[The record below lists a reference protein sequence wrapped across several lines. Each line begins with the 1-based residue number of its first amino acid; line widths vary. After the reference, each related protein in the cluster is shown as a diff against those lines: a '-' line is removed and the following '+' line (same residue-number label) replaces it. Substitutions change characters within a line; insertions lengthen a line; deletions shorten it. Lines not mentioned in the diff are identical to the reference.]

1 MKTEKEF
8 DSLFFERNIKKAST
22 AILYKNIFVSNEFFD
37 TQKLTNSKR
46 VSFYHENIEYNGF
59 VQDNRSAKRIVLILS
74 DERDVSFLNKLNVLI
89 KDESI
94 IVIVSQRDEKGKYFY
109 GIRERYQIPLWI
121 DYIKNNISDKLP
133 VYIFGAG
140 IGGITAL
147 MCCGMKLS
155 PQVHGFIADSVC
167 ASPGEFIK
175 DSLKT
180 RFGNEKGS
188 VYADRLDRHLMKNHN
203 FSMYDYCINESMK
216 TCNRPV
222 LFFRGQKD
230 KIASSSMMNS
240 YNACKTEK
248 EIVTFKNAG
257 YLRGMNTDADRYLE
271 KLEEFFY
278 KNDDVE
284 FSSEVRINYP
294 KKTMYQMV
302 ETAAKRLPDDPA
314 YNFKGSITSYN
325 EMMKRIDKA
334 AKAFVSYGIGEG
346 DVVTLCMPNLPQSVD
361 CLYALNKIG
370 ATASLIHPLSAEN
383 EIIYYLNLS
392 KSKMI
397 LTPDLFYEK
406 VAAAVKNSR
415 YNAEILVA
423 RIQDELNPFLR
434 TLYNIK
440 KGKDYK
446 SFPDERGG
454 KLWSEF
460 VNSGA
465 ENSILP
471 KIRYDKNRTAVIL
484 YSGGTTGEPK
494 GIRLSDLNFNA
505 LAMQARVAMEC
516 EFSRGLKN
524 LSAMPI
530 FHGFGLGIGI
540 HTVLINNAC
549 CVLMPQVNTK
559 EYSKTLLKDKPNF
572 IAGVPTIF
580 KMLIESENL
589 KGKDLSFLKGMFVG
603 GDSMPVP
610 LKKDVDKFLKEHGAT
625 IQVREGYGLTECVT
639 ASCLTPKDTYK
650 ENSIGLPFPD
660 TRYKIVRP
668 DTEEEVPTGNEGEI
682 VISGPTVMLGYL
694 DSDEETAKVLKTHSD
709 GRVWL
714 HTGDLGFIDEDGY
727 VYYKQRI
734 KRLIVSSGYNIY
746 PSQVEK
752 AIESHN
758 DVDYCCV
765 IGVPDEF
772 KIEKI
777 KAFIVLKNGVTGDDR
792 KKKEI
797 LEHCRKHIASYELPK
812 EIEFR
817 KELPKTLVGKVAYR
831 KLEEEERAAG

>member
-1 MKTEKEF
+1 MSTENTCIKTK
-8 DSLFFERNIKKAST
+8 SKNIKKIYSDLFVNPNSSMSAELTDGEKIMFRSNGST
-22 AILYKNIFVSNEFFD
+22 VSGY
-37 TQKLTNSKR
+37 
-46 VSFYHENIEYNGF
+46 FYDNHE
-59 VQDNRSAKRIVLILS
+59 AKRIIVILS
-74 DERDVSFLNKLNVLI
+74 DTENISFVNDFVKLMRDEAK
-89 KDESI
+89 I
-94 IVIVSQRDEKGKYFY
+94 IIAEQRDENGIFTY
-109 GIRERYQIPLWI
+109 GIKERHIVPLLLE
-121 DYIKNNISDKLP
+121 YTEKVISSELP
-133 VYIFGAG
+133 IYLYG
-140 IGGITAL
+140 IGVGGITAL
-147 MCCGMKLS
+147 MASGMKLTS
-155 PQVHGFIADSVC
+155 QLHGIIADSVC
-167 ASPGEFIK
+167 SSPNEYITYLLSKKFGDEKASKYLGKLDKYLMNNHGF
-175 DSLKT
+175 SL
-180 RFGNEKGS
+180 
-188 VYADRLDRHLMKNHN
+188 
-203 FSMYDYCINESMK
+203 YDYHIKEAMK
-216 TCNRPV
+216 TCNRP
-222 LFFRGQKD
+222 LLLLHGKKD
-230 KIASSSMMNS
+230 CETPYKMATN
-240 YNACKTEK
+240 NFNCCKGEK
-248 EIVTFKNAG
+248 DLITYKNAG
-257 YLRGMNTDADRYLE
+257 HLKAMYSDTDTYLINLFDFFTKYDRT
-271 KLEEFFY
+271 EFT
-278 KNDDVE
+278 
-284 FSSEVRINYP
+284 SQISLHYP
-294 KKTMYQMV
+294 KKTMYQLV
-302 ETAAKRLPDDPA
+302 EAAAKRLPDDPA
-314 YNFKGSITSYN
+314 YNFKGSITSYG

-334 AKAFVSYGIGEG
+334 AKAFISYGIKEG

-383 EIIYYLNLS
+383 EITYYLNLS

-406 VAAAVKNSR
+406 VASATKNSR

-423 RIQDELNPFLR
+423 RIQDELNPFLKS
-434 TLYNIK
+434 LYNIK

-446 SFPDERGG
+446 SFPDGRGG
-454 KLWSEF
+454 IIWSEF
-460 VNSGA
+460 IGNVP
-465 ENSILP
+465 EKTELP
-471 KIRYDKNRTAVIL
+471 QIEFNETRTAVIL

-494 GIRLSDLNFNA
+494 GICLSDMNFNA

-559 EYSKTLLKDKPNF
+559 EYAKTLLKDKPNF

-580 KMLIESENL
+580 KMLIESDDL

-603 GDSMPVP
+603 GDSMPAP
-610 LKKDVDKFLKEHGAT
+610 LKREVDKFLKEHGAS

-660 TRYKIVRP
+660 TYYKIIAP
-668 DTEEEVPTGNEGEI
+668 DTENEVPIGSEGEI

-694 DSDEETAKVLKTHSD
+694 DNEVETKKVLRTHSD
-709 GRVWL
+709 GKLWL

-727 VYYKQRI
+727 VYYKQRM

-752 AIESHN
+752 AIESHP

-772 KIEKI
+772 KMERI
-777 KAFIVLKNGVTGDDR
+777 KAYIVLKDKADGSEEI
-792 KKKEI
+792 KKSI
-797 LEHCRKHIASYELPK
+797 IEHCKKQIASYELPR

-831 KLEEEERAAG
+831 KLEQEAKAG